1 MQRLR
6 GSIRGLLTAALLF
19 LLVTAGR
26 AAGAETLIT
35 ADELPYQSADGLHLK
50 GVTFGFEQEGQ
61 GFGGAFFGD
70 SGPGLGAF
78 VQTPII
84 SVVSQSGT
92 GALTMEF
99 DTPTPNLQFGVV
111 VPSNQTLP
119 EGAIVILVDEHE
131 DLIDIIPLT
140 TSVYYRYSEGLFN
153 YSGTP
158 VKFAIVY
165 SEASTLFGVDNLRF
179 GTLDP
184 KSQASGE
191 GIASGL
197 GHRYATVLNARATG
211 LGRGTGFLYFLSAG
225 NSRGTFRSVRFNTVM
240 LFGNRVAI
248 TGTAV
253 VTGFGTVPFA
263 AEIIDNGRAGQDRAT
278 LEFNT
283 NFGVVSF
290 PPLPL
295 TAGDIRVR

>member
-1 MQRLR
+1 
-6 GSIRGLLTAALLF
+6 LLTAALLV

-26 AAGAETLIT
+26 AAGAEALIT
-35 ADELPYQSADGLHLK
+35 ADELPPQSADGLHLK

-70 SGPGLGAF
+70 TGPGLGAF

-84 SVVSQSGT
+84 SVVSQSGS
-92 GALTMEF
+92 GALVMEF
-99 DTPTPNLQFGVV
+99 DIPTPNLQFGVV
-111 VPSNQTLP
+111 VSTNQPLP
-119 EGAIVILVDEHE
+119 EGATVVLVDEHE

-153 YSGTP
+153 YSGPP
-158 VKFAIVY
+158 VKFAVVY
-165 SEASTLFGVDNLRF
+165 SEASSLFGVDNLRF
-179 GTLDP
+179 GTLTP

-197 GHRYATVLNARATG
+197 GQRYAAVVSARATG

-225 NSRGTFRSVRFNTVM
+225 NDRGAFRSVRMNTVM
-240 LFGNRVAI
+240 LFGNRAAL

-253 VTGFGTVPFA
+253 VAGFGTVPFA
-263 AEIIDNGRAGQDRAT
+263 VEIVDNGRTGQDRIT
-278 LEFNT
+278 LEFLSNG
-283 NFGVVSF
+283 GVVSF
-290 PPLPL
+290 PSLPL
-295 TAGDIRVR
+295 TTGDIHVR